1 MALYTS
7 RNDEGGIQKNHY
19 QRPDHKPPSGVDVR
33 FPLLCRALSS
43 GIGRSAEVR
52 REALRNV
59 TENSVGAHGTI
70 VDIPTKRESI
80 ENFAGN
86 VLVGVSLRHASGENS
101 KQVRDQLNCLNPPD
115 LDLSLNAG
123 HVGFH

>member
-1 MALYTS
+1 MIALYTS

-33 FPLLCRALSS
+33 FPLLCRALIS
-43 GIGRSAEVR
+43 GVGRSAEVR

-59 TENSVGAHGTI
+59 TENSVGAHGAV
-70 VDIPTKRESI
+70 VDIPTKI
-80 ENFAGN
+80 EGIEDFVGN
-86 VLVGVSLRHASGENS
+86 ALVSLRYASSKNS
-101 KQVRDQLNCLNPPD
+101 RQVRGQLSYRTQPD
-115 LDLSLNAG
+115 PGLSLNAG